1 MVVPMTL
8 PVEEAEYQIRRKDKL
23 GFYDC
28 LRPRLRVIR
37 KRVKRRKTNEFGEE
51 VDDIANLIEEN
62 DDLWAQVDLLRE

>member
-1 MVVPMTL
+1 MVTVVTS

-37 KRVKRRKTNEFGEE
+37 KRVKRRKTDEFGQE
-51 VDDIANLIEEN
+51 VDDIQNLIEEN
-62 DDLWAQVDLLRE
+62 DDLWAELELLKE